1 MFNEMRRERAAI
13 YTEALSDLGL
23 QLPGESPKVWSVF
36 HVYSFLLPRPLAERR
51 DEIVERLK
59 EERVPVGIAYPR
71 PLYASPVFAH
81 LEGPFDCPVTE
92 DVCSRVITLP
102 TLQSIP
108 VETAKTIGEITRDV
122 LSEYMK

>member
-1 MFNEMRRERAAI
+1 MFI
-13 YTEALSDLGL
+13 LSSSPAGL
-23 QLPGESPKVWSVF
+23 LNGG
-36 HVYSFLLPRPLAERR
+36 
-51 DEIVERLK
+51 DEIVRRLR
-59 EERVPVGIAYPR
+59 EERVPVGVAYPR

-108 VETAKTIGEITRDV
+108 VEMAETIGEITRDV
-122 LSEYMK
+122 ISEYME